1 MDDLL
6 ISEELTRELI
16 SWVLEYVNSVD
27 LFKGPSLR
35 EDKKFKHN
43 QTGALLAKK
52 VQIELDAPVIFNPLT

>member
-16 SWVLEYVNSVD
+16 SWVLEYLNSVD
-27 LFKGPSLR
+27 LFKAPSQP
-35 EDKKFKHN
+35 EDKKIKHN

-52 VQIELDAPVIFNPLT
+52 VQIELDVPVIFNPLT